1 MWLWLQRFRPLT
13 TGRFKDDM
21 ESLKHVS
28 AGSFEQSRRAR
39 RGYLS
44 VPAGTLR
51 EHRAQS
57 RAEGRSEKGGRTSPG
72 SFFPLKVT
80 GKGMGVC
87 QTQKSNLW
95 ADLHLNLERW
105 KWFTLLTKGDNP
117 VLPSSWQMLI
127 QSCSE
132 GAGQIFLI
140 RETLFPPSSPQA
152 GLGWGS
158 PSSLPPHH
166 LACPHYKFISR
177 LFLQRVQQIFVER
190 LPHITLCL
198 LSVRPLDSLSE
209 GKAWPPPAPGGLRLA
224 WSVDLLSS
232 HDSYS
237 VNDRGPQS
245 FALFFDDSEG
255 SSRLP

>member
-132 GAGQIFLI
+132 GPGQIFLI
-140 RETLFPPSSPQA
+140 RETLFP
-152 GLGWGS
+152 
-158 PSSLPPHH
+158 HH
-166 LACPHYKFISR
+166 LHRQAWAGGAPRAFPHT
-177 LFLQRVQQIFVER
+177 
-190 LPHITLCL
+190 TLRAPIINLSHVYFCNVFNKYL
-198 LSVRPLDSLSE
+198 LS
-209 GKAWPPPAPGGLRLA
+209 AY
-224 WSVDLLSS
+224 
-232 HDSYS
+232 HT
-237 VNDRGPQS
+237 
-245 FALFFDDSEG
+245 
-255 SSRLP
+255 

>member
-1 MWLWLQRFRPLT
+1 
-13 TGRFKDDM
+13 M

-39 RGYLS
+39 RGCLS
-44 VPAGTLR
+44 VPAGNPR
-51 EHRAQS
+51 EHQAQS

-117 VLPSSWQMLI
+117 VPPSSWKMLI

-132 GAGQIFLI
+132 GPGQIFLI
-140 RETLFPPSSPQA
+140 RETLFP
-152 GLGWGS
+152 
-158 PSSLPPHH
+158 HH
-166 LACPHYKFISR
+166 LHRQARAGGAPRAFPHT
-177 LFLQRVQQIFVER
+177 
-190 LPHITLCL
+190 TLHAPIINLSHVYFCNVFNKYL
-198 LSVRPLDSLSE
+198 LS
-209 GKAWPPPAPGGLRLA
+209 AY
-224 WSVDLLSS
+224 
-232 HDSYS
+232 HT
-237 VNDRGPQS
+237 
-245 FALFFDDSEG
+245 
-255 SSRLP
+255 